1 MSGRDNYGTPW
12 DESPLAEDSAFEPGA
27 QVEGITSEGI
37 AFTGFASETRLS
49 RAGAEK
55 VRVEFGPESAEV
67 IAALGQRHGFF
78 FASELRER

>member
-12 DESPLAEDSAFEPGA
+12 DESALAENPAFGPGT
-27 QVEGITSEGI
+27 QVEGITSEGV
-37 AFTGFASETRLS
+37 AFTGFVSETRLT

-55 VRVEFGPESAEV
+55 VRVEFGPESTEV
-67 IAALGQRHGFF
+67 IATLQQGHGFF